1 MKYIDVSGVG
11 NSGKSAVVD
20 LLREIDEIYVPD
32 FQFEF
37 DLIRTK
43 NGLLDL
49 RASIVDDWS
58 PVRSDIALKLFIKKA
73 YRMGIN
79 PSYINFFGLLNSLST
94 RYERYFNKKFLFHTK
109 NFTDSLIVSS
119 YKALWPFE
127 EDLENKL
134 ILFFKKILSRLGFK
148 GPRMREVN
156 IIATNDF
163 DKKAKEYLDNLYLEI
178 VKKEQDYVVLN
189 NSIEPFNPLRGL
201 KILGPE
207 SKQIIVLRDP
217 RDIFISGRS
226 KKEVKR
232 SGLGYELIAFDNDGT
247 NKSFLGTQNIN
258 SFINRQKIFLEKSFS
273 ENTDNIFIVWFEDL
287 VLAYEKTSKDIFNFL
302 EIKHD
307 SHLRKKEFFN
317 PDKSKE
323 NIFLWKKY
331 GDSSEIK
338 QIERD
343 LNEFLYK
350 EDSLGKR

>member
-1 MKYIDVSGVG
+1 MRYFDVSGVG
-11 NSGKSAVVD
+11 NSGKSAIVD
-20 LLREIDEIYVPD
+20 LLREVDEIYVPD

-49 RASIVDDWS
+49 RSSIVDDWS

-73 YRMGIN
+73 YRMGID
-79 PSYINFFGLLNSLST
+79 PSYLDFFGLLNSLST
-94 RYERYFNKKFLFHTK
+94 RYERYFNGRFFFHTK
-109 NFTDSLIVSS
+109 NFTDSLIISS

-127 EDLENKL
+127 EDLENRL
-134 ILFFKKILSRLGFK
+134 ILFTKKILSRLGFK
-148 GPRMREVN
+148 DPRMREVL
-156 IIATNDF
+156 IVDPKDF
-163 DKKAKEYLDNLYLEI
+163 DKKVKKYLDNLYSEV
-178 VKKEQDYVVLN
+178 VKQEQDCVVLN

-201 KILGPE
+201 KILGSE

-232 SGLGYELIAFDNDGT
+232 SGQGFDLIAFDNDGT

-258 SFINRQKIFLEKSFS
+258 SFIDRQKIFLEKSFS
-273 ENTDNIFIVWFEDL
+273 ESTGNVFIVWFEDL

-307 SHLRKKEFFN
+307 NHLRKKEFFD
-317 PDKSKE
+317 PDKSFE

-331 GDSSEIK
+331 EDSSEIE
-338 QIERD
+338 QIERS
-343 LNEFLYK
+343 LNEYLYM
-350 EDSLGKR
+350 EDTLK